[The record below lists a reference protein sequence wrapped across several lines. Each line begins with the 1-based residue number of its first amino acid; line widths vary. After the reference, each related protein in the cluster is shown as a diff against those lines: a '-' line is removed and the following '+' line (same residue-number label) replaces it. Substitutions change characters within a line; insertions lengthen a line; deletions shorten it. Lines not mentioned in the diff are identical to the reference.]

1 MLVALI
7 MSEDIFNDER
17 SAQFFTVV
25 HMFQRTA
32 MVHMGMMPDH
42 EGNRQWNMVEA
53 KSGIDMIQML
63 KEKTEGNLQE
73 QETKLLSA
81 IIAELQMQFVNAP
94 QAKKEMEAKI
104 DEAEKTQQAFTS
116 PRDGPAE
123 EIVNDGEEE

>member
-42 EGNRQWNMVEA
+42 EGNRQWNMAEA

-81 IIAELQMQFVNAP
+81 IIAELQMQFVKAP

-104 DEAEKTQQAFTS
+104 DEAEKTQQAFTN

>member
-1 MLVALI
+1 MLVAFI
-7 MSEDIFNDER
+7 MSEDIFTDER

-32 MVHMGMMPDH
+32 MVHMGMMPDY

-81 IIAELQMQFVNAP
+81 IIAELQMQFVKAP
-94 QAKKEMEAKI
+94 QAKKDMDAKI
-104 DEAEKTQQAFTS
+104 DEAEKTQQAFTN

>member
-1 MLVALI
+1 MSVALI

-73 QETKLLSA
+73 QEIKLLSA

-94 QAKKEMEAKI
+94 QAKKDMEAKI

>member
-7 MSEDIFNDER
+7 MSEDIFNNER

-73 QETKLLSA
+73 KETKLLSS

-94 QAKKEMEAKI
+94 QAKKDMDEKI
-104 DEAEKTQQAFTS
+104 EEAEKTQQAFTN

>member
-7 MSEDIFNDER
+7 MSEDIFNNER

-81 IIAELQMQFVNAP
+81 IIAELQMQFVKAP
-94 QAKKEMEAKI
+94 QAKKDMDAKI
-104 DEAEKTQQAFTS
+104 DEAEKTQQAFTN

>member
-1 MLVALI
+1 MLVAFI

-32 MVHMGMMPDH
+32 MVHMGMMPDY

-63 KEKTEGNLQE
+63 KEKTEGNLEE
-73 QETKLLSA
+73 QETKLLSS
-81 IIAELQMQFVNAP
+81 IIAELQMQFVKAP
-94 QAKKEMEAKI
+94 QAKKDMDAKI
-104 DEAEKTQQAFTS
+104 DEAEKTQQAFTN
-116 PRDGPAE
+116 PRDGPSE

>member
-1 MLVALI
+1 

-94 QAKKEMEAKI
+94 QAKKDMEAKI

>member
-1 MLVALI
+1 MLVAFI

-32 MVHMGMMPDH
+32 MVHMGMMPDY

-81 IIAELQMQFVNAP
+81 IIAELQMQFVKAP
-94 QAKKEMEAKI
+94 QAKKDMDAQI
-104 DEAEKTQQAFTS
+104 DEAEKTQQAFTN

>member
-1 MLVALI
+1 MLVAII

-94 QAKKEMEAKI
+94 QAKKDMEAKI

>member
-7 MSEDIFNDER
+7 MSEDIFNNER

-53 KSGIDMIQML
+53 KSGIDMILML

-94 QAKKEMEAKI
+94 QAKKDMEAKI
-104 DEAEKTQQAFTS
+104 DEAEKIQQAFTS

>member
-94 QAKKEMEAKI
+94 QAKKDMEAKI

-123 EIVNDGEEE
+123 EIINDGEEE

>member
-1 MLVALI
+1 MLVAFI

-17 SAQFFTVV
+17 SAQFFAVV

-73 QETKLLSA
+73 QEIKLLSA

-94 QAKKEMEAKI
+94 QAKKEMDEKI
-104 DEAEKTQQAFTS
+104 DEAEKTQQAFTN

>member
-1 MLVALI
+1 MLVAFI
-7 MSEDIFNDER
+7 MSEDIFDDER

-32 MVHMGMMPDH
+32 MVHMGMMPDY

-63 KEKTEGNLQE
+63 KEKTDGNLQE
-73 QETKLLSA
+73 QETKLLSS
-81 IIAELQMQFVNAP
+81 IIAELQMQFVKAP
-94 QAKKEMEAKI
+94 QAKKDMDAKI
-104 DEAEKTQQAFTS
+104 DEVEKTQQAFTN

>member
-1 MLVALI
+1 
-7 MSEDIFNDER
+7 MSEDIFDDER

-32 MVHMGMMPDH
+32 MVHMGMMPDY

-63 KEKTEGNLQE
+63 KEKTDGNLQE
-73 QETKLLSA
+73 QETKLLSS
-81 IIAELQMQFVNAP
+81 IIAELQMQFVKAP
-94 QAKKEMEAKI
+94 QAKKDMDAKI
-104 DEAEKTQQAFTS
+104 DEVEKTQQAFTN

>member
-1 MLVALI
+1 

-17 SAQFFTVV
+17 SSQFFAVV
-25 HMFQRTA
+25 HMFQRTTL
-32 MVHMGMMPDH
+32 VHMGMMPDH
-42 EGNRQWNMVEA
+42 EGNRQWNMAEA

-63 KEKTEGNLQE
+63 KEKTEGNLDDNE
-73 QETKLLSA
+73 DKLLSS
-81 IIAELQMQFVNAP
+81 IIAELQMQFVRAP

-104 DEAEKTQQAFTS
+104 DEAEMIQQAFIN

>member
-1 MLVALI
+1 MLVAFI

-32 MVHMGMMPDH
+32 MVHMGMMPDY

-81 IIAELQMQFVNAP
+81 IIAELQMQFVKAP
-94 QAKKEMEAKI
+94 QAKKDMDAKI
-104 DEAEKTQQAFTS
+104 DEAEKTQQAFTN

>member
-7 MSEDIFNDER
+7 MSEDIFNNER

-53 KSGIDMIQML
+53 KSGIDMILML

-81 IIAELQMQFVNAP
+81 IIAELQMQFVKAP
-94 QAKKEMEAKI
+94 QAKKEMDEKI
-104 DEAEKTQQAFTS
+104 DDAEKTQQAFTN

>member
-1 MLVALI
+1 
-7 MSEDIFNDER
+7 MSEDIFDDER

-32 MVHMGMMPDH
+32 MVHMGMMPDY

-73 QETKLLSA
+73 KETKLLSS
-81 IIAELQMQFVNAP
+81 IIAELQMQFVKAP
-94 QAKKEMEAKI
+94 QAKKDMDAKI
-104 DEAEKTQQAFTS
+104 DEVEKTQQAFTN

>member
-73 QETKLLSA
+73 QEIKLLSA

-94 QAKKEMEAKI
+94 QAKKDMEAKI

>member
-94 QAKKEMEAKI
+94 QAKKDMEAKI